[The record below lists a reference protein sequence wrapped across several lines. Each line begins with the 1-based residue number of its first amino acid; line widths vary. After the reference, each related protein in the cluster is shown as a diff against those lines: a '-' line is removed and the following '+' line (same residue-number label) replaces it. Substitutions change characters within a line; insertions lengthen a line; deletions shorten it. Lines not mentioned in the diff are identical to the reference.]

1 MNSPP
6 EEPRVPDLDA
16 GLDVEGLEKRVR
28 ALGAVINAID
38 SGTLEATSQQRAY
51 LAGATRALE
60 GLLPPATST

>member
-6 EEPRVPDLDA
+6 EERRVQDLDA
-16 GLDVEGLEKRVR
+16 VLDVKGLEERVQ

-38 SGTLEATSQQRAY
+38 TGTLEATSQQRAY

-60 GLLPPATST
+60 GLHPTTDT